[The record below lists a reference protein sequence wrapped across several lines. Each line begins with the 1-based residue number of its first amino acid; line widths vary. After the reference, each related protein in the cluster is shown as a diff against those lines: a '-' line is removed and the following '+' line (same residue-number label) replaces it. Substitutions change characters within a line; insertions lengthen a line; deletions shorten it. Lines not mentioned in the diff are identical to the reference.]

1 MYDCLMASANPA
13 DERALMRLV
22 ATAPWH
28 REGDARRTV
37 TLLAQDLGLSH
48 LLPPELRPKIEA
60 VLAEIRAI
68 RDATG

>member
-1 MYDCLMASANPA
+1 
-13 DERALMRLV
+13 MRLV